1 MKKLYRILI
10 ITILIGCFSNSYAQ
24 NHIVDSLKNWIKTHP
39 KIDSQY
45 IQTLHRISYRLYE
58 NDIQQAF
65 DYYEQVSTLS
75 DSMNFTYGKSIAQ
88 INLGLLLYTSGNYE
102 ASNSAYFR
110 AIDYA
115 ESCGALRAKAVSL
128 NNIADNFNT
137 LNQFK
142 KCREYTAAA
151 IAINTKL
158 KAWRGIA
165 VNYELLQ
172 QCDLKE
178 NLFANAKKELM
189 TGMPFALMTND
200 PYILSSYYLGFGKL
214 HAINDKIDSANYYFN
229 KALSAAI
236 ADNSLRNEYQVYIAQ
251 VEYLNNISIKE
262 KIKLLHTAYS
272 ISKQTRYLKGVAHS
286 AELLSKIYDLKNNK
300 DSSLAYY
307 RIYRIANDSLFFYN
321 NQNNVI
327 IKESDWMI
335 KRKESEN
342 QHLEYLGQLQK
353 RDLVFKNTLVF
364 VLLLLLMLIVVVS
377 FVIYKNIQ
385 SNKKRSESSF
395 RQKIAETQMQSLR
408 AQMNPH
414 FIFNSLNSIENFIM
428 RNERRAASTY
438 LNKFSELVRII
449 LDSSRAEFAPFAKD
463 LEAIKLYVELEQL
476 RFNNKFSF
484 FTWID
489 QELINGEYNVPAL
502 LIQPY
507 IENAVLH
514 GLSQSESNNLQLNL
528 SAVLEDEYI
537 IYTIHDN
544 GIGRKKSNQYKNIN
558 KPYHSSVGLK
568 LTQERIDIFNLE
580 QNAQS
585 KVEVIDLYDKNG
597 ESEGTTVQLKIKAL

>member
-1 MKKLYRILI
+1 
-10 ITILIGCFSNSYAQ
+10 
-24 NHIVDSLKNWIKTHP
+24 
-39 KIDSQY
+39 
-45 IQTLHRISYRLYE
+45 LYE
-58 NDIQQAF
+58 NDIQEAF
-65 DYYEQVSTLS
+65 SYYEKVSALS
-75 DSMNFTYGKSIAQ
+75 DSMNFTFGKSIAQ

-110 AIDYA
+110 AIGYA
-115 ESCGALRAKAVSL
+115 ESCGALRAKAVAL

-137 LNQFK
+137 LNKFD
-142 KCREYTAAA
+142 KCREYTAEA

-158 KAWRGIA
+158 KAWRGVAI
-165 VNYELLQ
+165 NYELLH

-178 NLFANAKKELM
+178 KLYDKAKKELI
-189 TGMPFALMTND
+189 TGMPFALIANEH
-200 PYILSSYYLGFGKL
+200 YILSSYYLGFGKL
-214 HAINDKIDSANYYFN
+214 HAIQHELDSANFYFK
-229 KALSAAI
+229 KALDEAMAE
-236 ADNSLRNEYQVYIAQ
+236 NSLRNTYQVYIAK

-262 KIKLLHTAYS
+262 KIHLLRTAYS
-272 ISKQTRYLKGVAHS
+272 ISQQTKYQKGVVHS
-286 AELLSKIYDLKNNK
+286 AELLSTLYDQQNNK

-307 RIYRIANDSLFFYN
+307 RIYRAANDSLFFNYN
-321 NQNNVI
+321 KHNMI

-335 KRKESEN
+335 KRKEAEN
-342 QHLEYLGQLQK
+342 QHLEDLAQLQK
-353 RDLVFKNTLVF
+353 RDLVFKNALVF
-364 VLLLLLMLIVVVS
+364 ALLLLLSLIIAVS

-385 SNKKRSESSF
+385 SKKKRAESSF
-395 RQKIAETQMQSLR
+395 KQKIAETQMQSLR

-438 LNKFSELVRII
+438 LNKFSELIRII
-449 LDSSRAEFAPFAKD
+449 LDSSRTELVPFVKD

-484 FTWID
+484 STNID
-489 QELINGEYNVPAL
+489 PELINGEYNVPAL

-514 GLSQSESNNLQLNL
+514 GLSQSESQNLHLNL
-528 SAVLEDEYI
+528 SAVLEEDYI

-544 GIGRKKSNQYKNIN
+544 GIGRVKSNQYKNEN
-558 KPYHSSVGLK
+558 KPFHKSVGLQ

-580 QNAQS
+580 QDAES
-585 KVEVIDLYDKNG
+585 SVEVIDLYNENG
-597 ESEGTTVQLKIKAL
+597 EPEGTTVQLKIKAL

>member
-1 MKKLYRILI
+1 
-10 ITILIGCFSNSYAQ
+10 
-24 NHIVDSLKNWIKTHP
+24 
-39 KIDSQY
+39 
-45 IQTLHRISYRLYE
+45 
-58 NDIQQAF
+58 
-65 DYYEQVSTLS
+65 
-75 DSMNFTYGKSIAQ
+75 
-88 INLGLLLYTSGNYE
+88 
-102 ASNSAYFR
+102 
-110 AIDYA
+110 
-115 ESCGALRAKAVSL
+115 
-128 NNIADNFNT
+128 
-137 LNQFK
+137 
-142 KCREYTAAA
+142 
-151 IAINTKL
+151 
-158 KAWRGIA
+158 
-165 VNYELLQ
+165 
-172 QCDLKE
+172 
-178 NLFANAKKELM
+178 
-189 TGMPFALMTND
+189 
-200 PYILSSYYLGFGKL
+200 
-214 HAINDKIDSANYYFN
+214 
-229 KALSAAI
+229 
-236 ADNSLRNEYQVYIAQ
+236 
-251 VEYLNNISIKE
+251 
-262 KIKLLHTAYS
+262 
-272 ISKQTRYLKGVAHS
+272 
-286 AELLSKIYDLKNNK
+286 
-300 DSSLAYY
+300 
-307 RIYRIANDSLFFYN
+307 
-321 NQNNVI
+321 
-327 IKESDWMI
+327 
-335 KRKESEN
+335 
-342 QHLEYLGQLQK
+342 
-353 RDLVFKNTLVF
+353 
-364 VLLLLLMLIVVVS
+364 MLIVVVS